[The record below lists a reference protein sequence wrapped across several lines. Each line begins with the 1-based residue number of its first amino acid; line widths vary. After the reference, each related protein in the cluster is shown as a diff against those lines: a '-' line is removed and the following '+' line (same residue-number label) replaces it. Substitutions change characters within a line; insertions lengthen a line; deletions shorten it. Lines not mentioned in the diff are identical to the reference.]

1 MVEDENDDDD
11 DVNAGSDWEV
21 WRSELTGSVV
31 GVIMSVTAVSVSL
44 SEVTAAD
51 NVESVVR

>member
-1 MVEDENDDDD
+1 MVEDENDDD

-21 WRSELTGSVV
+21 WRSELTGSIV